1 MLVVKNQKLGCET
14 MNHFNFKS
22 LTFYGVAISSV
33 LLLFKVVTAY
43 GENNLQAPPA
53 INGFYRL
60 TLAEN
65 LPLCEKSDAL
75 ILNLQQ
81 SGIYLNASLLPANTN
96 ADINVKHSLT
106 GMMLRN
112 QQLNLSGTVDRSI
125 LCNISRLQNNQINS
139 VTIQMQLVDRGK
151 ITGQLTISG
160 ILQNLAFTA
169 TPQKAQE
176 KSQKLNSH

>member
-1 MLVVKNQKLGCET
+1 

-22 LTFYGVAISSV
+22 LAFYGVAISSV

-43 GENNLQAPPA
+43 GETNLQAPPA
-53 INGFYRL
+53 INGLYRL

-96 ADINVKHSLT
+96 ADIDVKHSLT
-106 GMMLRN
+106 GMLQR
-112 QQLNLSGTVDRSI
+112 QQLSLSGTVDRAI
-125 LCNISRLQNNQINS
+125 FCNISPMQNNPINS
-139 VTIQMQLVDRGK
+139 VTIQMQLVDKGK
-151 ITGQLTISG
+151 MTGQLTING
-160 ILQNLAFTA
+160 ISQNLGFTA
-169 TPQKAQE
+169 TLQKAQE

>member
-22 LTFYGVAISSV
+22 LAFYGVAISSV

-53 INGFYRL
+53 INGLYRL
-60 TLAEN
+60 TLAKN
-65 LPLCEKSDAL
+65 LPLCEKSGAL

-81 SGIYLNASLLPANTN
+81 SGIYLNASLLPASTN
-96 ADINVKHSLT
+96 ADIDVKHSLT
-106 GMMLRN
+106 GIMLRN
-112 QQLNLSGTVDRSI
+112 QRLSLSGTVDKSI
-125 LCNISRLQNNQINS
+125 LCNISPLQNHPTNS
-139 VTIQMQLVDRGK
+139 VTIQMQLVDGGQM
-151 ITGQLTISG
+151 TGQLTISD
-160 ILQNLAFTA
+160 ISQNLGFTA
-169 TPQKAQE
+169 TPQKSQE